1 MPRRKRHSHAEI
13 AAKLAQ
19 AEQLIAQG
27 RRQQEVARSLGV
39 SVMTFHRWR
48 KAQPARHATA
58 GGEAAATAQRIEELS
73 EPERLSRIAELQ
85 LENKRLRQL
94 VTDLLLEKVQ
104 LEEASPRRGQ
114 RSSS

>member
-1 MPRRKRHSHAEI
+1 MPKRKRHSSDEI

-48 KAQPARHATA
+48 KARPAGRAAAEASPAR
-58 GGEAAATAQRIEELS
+58 QRIEKVS
-73 EPERLSRIAELQ
+73 EPERATRIADLQ

-94 VTDLLLEKVQ
+94 VTDLLLDKVK
-104 LEEASPRRGQ
+104 LE
-114 RSSS
+114 

>member
-1 MPRRKRHSHAEI
+1 MPKRKRHSPAEI

-48 KAQPARHATA
+48 KASPPRHRAEMSQAARRV
-58 GGEAAATAQRIEELS
+58 EVLS
-73 EPERLSRIAELQ
+73 GSGRLSPIAELE
-85 LENKRLRQL
+85 LENERLRRVL
-94 VTDLLLEKVQ
+94 TDLLLDRVARED
-104 LEEASPRRGQ
+104 LSGQ
-114 RSSS
+114 RRSRI

>member
-1 MPRRKRHSHAEI
+1 MAKRKRHSPAEI

-48 KAQPARHATA
+48 KARRQQPSAMRRVIQITK
-58 GGEAAATAQRIEELS
+58 AAIL
-73 EPERLSRIAELQ
+73 
-85 LENKRLRQL
+85 
-94 VTDLLLEKVQ
+94 
-104 LEEASPRRGQ
+104 
-114 RSSS
+114 

>member
-1 MPRRKRHSHAEI
+1 MPKRKRHSPAEI

-48 KAQPARHATA
+48 KAQPGRHGGSSDGASAT
-58 GGEAAATAQRIEELS
+58 QRVEDLS
-73 EPERLSRIAELQ
+73 GSERVSRISELE

-94 VTDLLLEKVQ
+94 VTDLLLEKVK
-104 LEEASPRRGQ
+104 LEETSSRRA
-114 RSSS
+114 